1 MRGLDTRIKTLEAE
15 ACRRFQAQEDEDK
28 ECYIGGNDGSA
39 YNMDDVIRFE
49 KGDFPHIGRDG
60 KTYFHRG
67 INPDF
72 VHGKITL
79 RDMATQA
86 GVAPVFCID
95 DQPKNSLVWPED
107 DYREYCLLDWL
118 DSEGLRYAEYAPK
131 GDEQV
136 SILRAKFD
144 DQHLKVWGMTEDERW
159 LKHKAD
165 RAEVFGFKCS
175 SWFANAKPSR
185 FV

>member
-1 MRGLDTRIKTLEAE
+1 MRALDTRIKTLEAE
-15 ACRRFQAQEDEDK
+15 ACRRFKAQEDENEK
-28 ECYIGGNDGSA
+28 CYIGGNDGAA

-49 KGDFPHIGRDG
+49 SGDFPCIGRNG
-60 KTYFHRG
+60 KTFFRRG

-79 RDMATQA
+79 REMAAQA
-86 GVAPVFCID
+86 GVKPVFHINN
-95 DQPKNSLVWPED
+95 QPKNSLVWPED
-107 DYREYCLLDWL
+107 QHKDYCLLELL

-136 SILRAKFD
+136 SILRAAFD
-144 DQHLKVWGMTEDERW
+144 NQHLKVYGITEDERW
-159 LKHKAD
+159 LRHKAD
-165 RAEVFGFKCS
+165 KTQVFRFNGS
-175 SWFANAKPSR
+175 SWFRNAKPSR

>member
-1 MRGLDTRIKTLEAE
+1 MRALDTRIKTLEAE
-15 ACRRFQAQEDEDK
+15 ACRRFKAQEDEDK
-28 ECYIGGNDGSA
+28 KCYIGGNDGAA
-39 YNMDDVIRFE
+39 YNMDDVIRF
-49 KGDFPHIGRDG
+49 KRGDFPHIGRDG

-79 RDMATQA
+79 REMAAQA
-86 GVAPVFCID
+86 GVKPVFHTD
-95 DQPKNSLVWPED
+95 NQPKNSLVWPED

-144 DQHLKVWGMTEDERW
+144 DQHLKVYGMTEGERW
-159 LKHKAD
+159 SRHKAAPQSVRFD
-165 RAEVFGFKCS
+165 GS
-175 SWFANAKPSR
+175 SWFRNAKPSR